1 MDFERRIERDA
12 NANMNDRERGTQN
25 RQFEIGR
32 ELDSTEAL
40 FPRDP
45 PPLYRSDYSGPVEVT
60 TFEFGGTS
68 IRLARPADPDR
79 LLDNPRVNAWNRRD
93 DYMPYWAYLWPSA
106 ILLAEWVACSPLV
119 ERTDKGAIALQS
131 LEIGCGLGLPGLV
144 GVARGLRVQFTD
156 HDAAPLE
163 FVSRSAAE
171 NGFECSRYSVRHLDW
186 RTLPDERFAI
196 VLGADLLYELR
207 LVPLVA
213 GLLSRLL
220 APEGIGVIASPNRA
234 AALGFPAALADVGLT
249 SQEKSVTARSPGGQ
263 TIEGTI
269 FQVRRRN
276 SIFTTGIMPAS
287 SRPI

>member
-1 MDFERRIERDA
+1 M
-12 NANMNDRERGTQN
+12 
-25 RQFEIGR
+25 
-32 ELDSTEAL
+32 
-40 FPRDP
+40 
-45 PPLYRSDYSGPVEVT
+45 
-60 TFEFGGTS
+60 
-68 IRLARPADPDR
+68 
-79 LLDNPRVNAWNRRD
+79 
-93 DYMPYWAYLWPSA
+93 
-106 ILLAEWVACSPLV
+106 
-119 ERTDKGAIALQS
+119 ERTDQGTVAQQS

-163 FVSRSAAE
+163 FVARSAAE
-171 NGFECSRYSVRHLDW
+171 NGFDSTRYSVRHLDW

-196 VLGADLLYELR
+196 IFGADVLYELR

-220 APEGIGVIASPNRA
+220 APKGMGVIASPNRA

-249 SQEKSVTARSPGGQ
+249 SHAKSVTGRSPGGQ

-269 FQVRRRN
+269 FQVRRR
-276 SIFTTGIMPAS
+276 SSTFTTGTWPPS